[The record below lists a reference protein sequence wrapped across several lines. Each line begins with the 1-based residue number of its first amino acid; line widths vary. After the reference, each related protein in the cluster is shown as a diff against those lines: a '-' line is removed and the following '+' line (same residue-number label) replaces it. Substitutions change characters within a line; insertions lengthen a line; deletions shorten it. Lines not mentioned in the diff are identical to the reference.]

1 MLIKQKLALNTCV
14 VLVSMLALI
23 IVLFFAEAHLED
35 LIDGKELAQRQES
48 EMLLLR
54 RHEKDFLAREDL
66 KYLKQFDDVA
76 ERIVQQQQKL
86 NVMFGTLGVQASEFS
101 DLEKLFVEYRRLFNG
116 VVDATVQMGLNQ
128 DEGLEGALR
137 SAVHDI
143 ESSLKALN
151 QDALLVTML
160 QLRRHEKDFML
171 RLDMK
176 YLERFKNTLT
186 RLKDQLRSASIP
198 ADSKQSLL
206 SLADSYQDKFSTYVK
221 QQQAIGLTSNDGQMG
236 VMRRT
241 IQQTESKLA
250 LMAVAMEQRTD
261 ELLDQIRML
270 MLVVFAL
277 IVVSAGLI
285 AWRISQSISRP
296 LDIIRRAMLEID
308 QTRNLGAR
316 VAYEGKDEIG
326 EVSKSINQMLEG
338 FQSVVQS
345 VNKTVVNMTDQTQL
359 LSKTAARTA
368 HDADRQRDKT
378 DMVAASVAEMVGTVE
393 EISRNMEQAADKA
406 TATQDSAADGQA
418 KVSSAIEHIH
428 SLASRLEGSMSTADA
443 LAKESESIGTVLNV
457 IQDIA
462 EQTNLLALNAAIEAA
477 RAGEQGRGFAVV
489 ADEVRALASRT
500 HTATVEISEIIES
513 LQSRTKSMVALINEC
528 RDEGLKSR
536 DEAAITGDVLSKIIR
551 EVDDIAHMAGS
562 VASAIEEQTVA
573 ANEISKNVESIRA
586 ITSDTS
592 ESVAL
597 NSQSSAAIA
606 QQANDLKQ
614 AVSVFKL

>member
-35 LIDGKELAQRQES
+35 LIDGKELSQRQES

-101 DLEKLFVEYRRLFNG
+101 DLEELFVEYRRLFNG

-128 DEGLEGALR
+128 DEGLEGDLR

-143 ESSLKALN
+143 ESSLKAFN

-176 YLERFKNTLT
+176 YLERFKSTLT

-206 SLADSYQDKFSTYVK
+206 SLADSYQDKFSVYVN

-250 LMAVAMEQRTD
+250 LMTEAMEQRTD
-261 ELLDQIRML
+261 ELLNQIRML

-308 QTRNLGAR
+308 QTRNLGTR

-345 VNKTVVNMTDQTQL
+345 VNNTVVNMTDQTQL

-368 HDADRQRDKT
+368 HDADRQRDET

-393 EISRNMEQAADKA
+393 EISRNMEHAADKA